1 MGHRAQLNF
10 GDCAVYTLAAMRG
23 EPLLATGEDFAATDF
38 TSSAPLQDLEAEP
51 APMASNRGMKFL
63 LAALLAPGLCLGAI
77 WPDNIGVWKRAAT
90 TQATLFDRPIW
101 DEYGLKE
108 SEAARYE
115 NGPEDFTVTG
125 YRLQDTTGAM
135 AAFDWLRPAKSTA
148 SKLAPLA
155 AEGEDGLL
163 VVHGNYLL
171 SFTGHKPDA
180 AELGALF
187 DGLRNVDTTVLPT
200 LPANLPTQDRVA
212 NSERYI
218 IGPASLAKFIPSIPP
233 SVAAFHYGTEGQM
246 GFFNAP
252 KGGLAMVIFSYP
264 TPQIAMQKEG
274 DFRGIP
280 GGNLVKRSGPL
291 VAVVLNP
298 PDPDA
303 AERLLSL
310 VKYEAL
316 VTLDQWVPSH
326 KDNIGNLVINAFF
339 LIGILLGFSV
349 VSGIAYGG
357 WLALRRRGNRGEEA
371 DALTTLHLER

>member
-1 MGHRAQLNF
+1 
-10 GDCAVYTLAAMRG
+10 
-23 EPLLATGEDFAATDF
+23 
-38 TSSAPLQDLEAEP
+38 
-51 APMASNRGMKFL
+51 MASNREMKFL
-63 LAALLAPGLCLGAI
+63 LAALLAPALCVGAI
-77 WPDNIGVWKRAAT
+77 WPENIGAWKRAAT
-90 TQATLFDRPIW
+90 MQATLFDRPVW

-115 NGPEDFTVTG
+115 NGSEDFTVTG

-135 AAFDWLRPAKSTA
+135 AAFDWQRPARSTV

-155 AEGEDGLL
+155 ADTGDGLL
-163 VVHGNYLL
+163 VVEGNYLL
-171 SFTGHKPDA
+171 SFSGHKPDA
-180 AELGALF
+180 AELRALF

-200 LPANLPTQDRVA
+200 LPANLPEQDRVA

-218 IGPASLAKFIPSIPP
+218 TGPASLAKFIPSIPP

-252 KGGLAMVIFSYP
+252 KGGLALVIFSYP
-264 TPQIAMQKEG
+264 TPQIAMQKES

-291 VAVVLNP
+291 IAVVLNP

-303 AERLLSL
+303 AERLLAQ
-310 VKYEAL
+310 VKYQAA

-326 KDNIGNLVINAFF
+326 KDNIGNLVINAFI
-339 LIGILLGFSV
+339 LIGILLGFSI
-349 VSGIAYGG
+349 VSGLAFGG
-357 WLALRRRGNRGEEA
+357 WRAFRRRGNRGDEA
-371 DALTTLHLER
+371 DALTTLHLGG